1 MSEHNVHRQHRERV
15 KNRFLAEGMDHMPP
29 HNALE
34 LLLFYA
40 IPQGDVN
47 GLAHRLIERFGSY
60 SAVIDAPYEQLLE
73 VDGIGP
79 HAATLLKLLPA
90 SARYY
95 AADKCRDITLDTT
108 EKALHYFID
117 LYLGIGDEQVYLTCL
132 DGKSKVISSAL
143 LHRGS
148 INSVAISMRKLA
160 QTALNSGAVG
170 VIIAHNHPGGVALPS
185 QEDLITT
192 GKILQLLAQLGITLV
207 DHIVVADN
215 DAVSL
220 AQSGS
225 IPQHQKH
232 WPL

>member
-15 KNRFLAEGMDHMPP
+15 KSRFLAEGMDHMPP

-143 LHRGS
+143 LHPR
-148 INSVAISMRKLA
+148 
-160 QTALNSGAVG
+160 
-170 VIIAHNHPGGVALPS
+170 
-185 QEDLITT
+185 
-192 GKILQLLAQLGITLV
+192 
-207 DHIVVADN
+207 
-215 DAVSL
+215 
-220 AQSGS
+220 
-225 IPQHQKH
+225 QHQFCSHQYAQAGADSAQQRGCGCYHCPQPPRRGCPCRHRKT
-232 WPL
+232 